1 MVRSS
6 TFTAIN
12 QIKMKIVAYNYYN
25 ATVANNYKYFTL
37 IVSNTCIKV
46 QRFTPNFKTLNW
58 VVYYARRRTNKL
70 TASGLVQSFNAN
82 MHAKSLNRFV
92 SGSAFISWK

>member
-46 QRFTPNFKTLNW
+46 QPFYSELQDFKLGC
-58 VVYYARRRTNKL
+58 VLCAEKNKQIDSL
-70 TASGLVQSFNAN
+70 GLGAV
-82 MHAKSLNRFV
+82 
-92 SGSAFISWK
+92 I